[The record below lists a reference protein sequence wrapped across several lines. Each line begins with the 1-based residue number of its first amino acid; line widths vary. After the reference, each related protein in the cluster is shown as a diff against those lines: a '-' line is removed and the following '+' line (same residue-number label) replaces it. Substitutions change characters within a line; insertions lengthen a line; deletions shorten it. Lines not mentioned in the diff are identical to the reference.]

1 MAGDR
6 RKKDRLREQSEKS
19 DEVAAPGGEHAAL
32 FTSDPGEFEGFL
44 FWRASLRWQRMMT
57 GALREFKLTH
67 VQCMLLVGAW
77 LMEIENGQKPS
88 QRELAERG
96 ATDVMMTSQ
105 VLSTLEKRGY
115 VTRERDPDD
124 KRIRRVC
131 VTPEGASLAERAL
144 VVVAAA
150 DEEFFAQVGEPGTL
164 LEPLRKLAAWEG

>member
-1 MAGDR
+1 M
-6 RKKDRLREQSEKS
+6 REQRQKS
-19 DEVAAPGGEHAAL
+19 DSVAAPSPPGGKHAAL

-57 GALREFKLTH
+57 AALREFKLTH

-77 LMEIENGQKPS
+77 LMEIENGQTPS

-105 VLSTLEKRGY
+105 VLSTLEKRAY
-115 VTRERDPDD
+115 ITRERDPDD
-124 KRIRRVC
+124 KRIRRVS
-131 VTPEGASLAERAL
+131 VTPEGAALAERAL

-150 DEEFFAQVGEPGTL
+150 DEEFFAQVGEPGIL